1 MAKFYRVKIKMAAD
15 LPTSSQGDVTMAT
28 TVSLDPPIITQAQKD
43 RTEQNRQKALALR
56 KSRLH
61 QKPYSIPTKAAD
73 SPNVAMATDKSLF
86 YEDTHGGFFLED
98 ELDDKLTT
106 KRPTLVEEEGII
118 YN

>member
-1 MAKFYRVKIKMAAD
+1 MAAD

-28 TVSLDPPIITQAQKD
+28 TVSRDPPIITQAQKE
-43 RTEQNRQKALALR
+43 RTEKNRQKALALR
-56 KSRLH
+56 KSRIH
-61 QKPYSIPTKAAD
+61 QKPYPIPTKVAD
-73 SPNVAMATDKSLF
+73 SPNVSMTTDKSLF

-106 KRPTLVEEEGII
+106 KKPILVEEEGII